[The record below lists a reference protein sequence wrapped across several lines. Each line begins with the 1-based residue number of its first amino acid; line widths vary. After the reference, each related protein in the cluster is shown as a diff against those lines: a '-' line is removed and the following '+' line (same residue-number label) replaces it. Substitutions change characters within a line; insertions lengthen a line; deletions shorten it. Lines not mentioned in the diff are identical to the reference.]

1 MDGRKEDSMGKS
13 GKVYSISVSPQRG
26 QLKEEIQEAV
36 FISGKGIEN
45 DGHAGDW
52 GRQVTCLSF
61 ESLDKVNRLKGL
73 NMGPGDFAENV
84 LTEGLDLSTLGPG
97 SRIRLGEDV
106 LLEVTQVGKEDHPS
120 IVSRTFGVSLLP
132 SEGLFCVVISGGKV
146 KKGDKAQIEDKI

>member
-1 MDGRKEDSMGKS
+1 MRENGKI
-13 GKVYSISVSPQRG
+13 YSISISSERG
-26 QLKEEIQEAV
+26 QLKKEVPEAH
-36 FISGKGIEN
+36 FLAGFGIEN

-61 ESLDKVNRLKGL
+61 ESLQKVNIEKGL

-84 LTEGLDLSTLGPG
+84 LTEGLDLSLLSAG
-97 SRIRLGEDV
+97 SRIKLGEDV

-132 SEGLFCVVISGGKV
+132 SEGLFCRVISGGIV
-146 KKGDKAQIEDKI
+146 KKGDKASIEG

>member
-1 MDGRKEDSMGKS
+1 MRENGKI
-13 GKVYSISVSPQRG
+13 YSISISSERG
-26 QLKEEIQEAV
+26 QLKKEVPEASFV
-36 FISGKGIEN
+36 AGYGIEN

-61 ESLDKVNRLKGL
+61 ESLQKVNIEKGL

-84 LTEGLDLSTLGPG
+84 LTEGLDLSLLSAG
-97 SRIRLGEDV
+97 SRIKLGEYV

-132 SEGLFCVVISGGKV
+132 SEGLFCRVISGGIV
-146 KKGDKAQIEDKI
+146 KKGDKASIEG

>member
-1 MDGRKEDSMGKS
+1 MRENGKI
-13 GKVYSISVSPQRG
+13 YSISISSERG
-26 QLKEEIQEAV
+26 QLKKEVPEASFV
-36 FISGKGIEN
+36 AGYGIEN

-61 ESLDKVNRLKGL
+61 ESLQKVNIEKGL

-84 LTEGLDLSTLGPG
+84 LTEGLDLSLLSAG
-97 SRIRLGEDV
+97 SRIKLGEDV

-132 SEGLFCVVISGGKV
+132 SEGLFCRVISGGIV
-146 KKGDKAQIEDKI
+146 KKGDKARIEG

>member
-1 MDGRKEDSMGKS
+1 MRENGKI
-13 GKVYSISVSPQRG
+13 YSISISSERG
-26 QLKEEIQEAV
+26 QLKKEVPEASFV
-36 FISGKGIEN
+36 AGYGIEN

-61 ESLDKVNRLKGL
+61 ESLQKVNIEKGL

-84 LTEGLDLSTLGPG
+84 LTEGLDLSLLSEG
-97 SRIRLGEDV
+97 SRIKLGEDV

-132 SEGLFCVVISGGKV
+132 SEGLFCRVISGGIV
-146 KKGDKAQIEDKI
+146 KKGDKASIEG

>member
-1 MDGRKEDSMGKS
+1 MEEK
-13 GKVYSISVSPQRG
+13 GKVYSISISSERG
-26 QLKEEIQEAV
+26 QLKKEVPEASFV
-36 FISGKGIEN
+36 AGYGIEN

-61 ESLDKVNRLKGL
+61 ESLQKVNIEKGL

-84 LTEGLDLSTLGPG
+84 LTEGLDLSLLSAG
-97 SRIRLGEDV
+97 SRIKLGEDV

-132 SEGLFCVVISGGKV
+132 SEGLFCRVISGGIV
-146 KKGDKAQIEDKI
+146 KKGDKAGIEG